1 MNNNDKSPE
10 MPDADLVDTNIWPP
24 LIRGLAVILIAV
36 GGDVVACGINQ
47 IGQDVARALQHA

>member
-1 MNNNDKSPE
+1 MNNNNKGPE

-36 GGDVVACGINQ
+36 GGFYSG
-47 IGQDVARALQHA
+47 R